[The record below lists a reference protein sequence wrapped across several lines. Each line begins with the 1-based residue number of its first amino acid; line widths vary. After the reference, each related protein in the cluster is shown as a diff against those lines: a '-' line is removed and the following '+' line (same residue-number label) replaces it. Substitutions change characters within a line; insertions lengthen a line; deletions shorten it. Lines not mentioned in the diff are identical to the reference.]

1 MKGNP
6 KCVNKVLSFIKF
18 KVSTIKARSAAFYCN
33 CPPGLQDWFVFR
45 GLGLH
50 KELSLIKLIFLFFSI
65 FIATFRTEN
74 NFCHRNL
81 AGGELPAVSPNWMF
95 DASLRIE
102 KIDQKIV
109 SVNDIDVRDAVM
121 TSATLILSGT
131 PNPQSTTTTRK
142 VVIGLVFLGF

>member
-1 MKGNP
+1 M
-6 KCVNKVLSFIKF
+6 
-18 KVSTIKARSAAFYCN
+18 
-33 CPPGLQDWFVFR
+33 
-45 GLGLH
+45 
-50 KELSLIKLIFLFFSI
+50 SLIKLFFFLFSI
-65 FIATFRTEN
+65 FVATFRTEN

-131 PNPQSTTTTRK
+131 PNPQSTRTIVSIKK
-142 VVIGLVFLGF
+142 VVIGLVLLGF

>member
-1 MKGNP
+1 MICPILLQLPTWSARLVHLSGSRAAQRIVTYQ
-6 KCVNKVLSFIKF
+6 VNFF
-18 KVSTIKARSAAFYCN
+18 
-33 CPPGLQDWFVFR
+33 
-45 GLGLH
+45 
-50 KELSLIKLIFLFFSI
+50 FLFSI
-65 FIATFRTEN
+65 FVATFRTEN
-74 NFCHRNL
+74 NYCHGDL

-131 PNPQSTTTTRK
+131 PNPQSTRTIVSIKK
-142 VVIGLVFLGF
+142 VVIGLVLLGF